1 MNLHQPQWWQSSYGR
16 RGAVCATAGLARWI
30 YPEAAVC
37 CNRGIGGKYSLNP
50 ATTSAA
56 RFPAAHG
63 NQNQAFAR
71 AFQILEEAVAQKAF
85 PGASAAITHM
95 GKLVALKSV
104 GRFTY
109 EESSP
114 AVTVDSI
121 FDLASLTKVVAT
133 TSMAM
138 ILYERGLLDLDS
150 PVAGV
155 VPEFAGEDKRR
166 SEVTFRM
173 LLAHSSG
180 LPAHEK
186 IYLHTTSKDEFLREA
201 FSVPLKN
208 DPGTHAEYSDIGFI
222 LLGSALE
229 RIAEESLDGFCQRE
243 VFGPLGMLQ
252 TAFNPPTAWKQQ
264 IPPTADDQTFRKR
277 IIQGEVQDE
286 NASAMG
292 GVAGHAGLFS
302 SAGDIATFAHA
313 MLSGG
318 SPIFRRE
325 TVALFTRRETS
336 PPGTSRAL
344 GWDTP
349 SSPSQSG
356 KYFSPSSFGHL
367 GFTGTSLWIDP
378 ERQLSVTL
386 LTNRTWPDCANR
398 AIREIWP
405 RFHDAVVEALG
416 VAG

>member
-1 MNLHQPQWWQSSYGR
+1 MNR
-16 RGAVCATAGLARWI
+16 
-30 YPEAAVC
+30 
-37 CNRGIGGKYSLNP
+37 

-56 RFPAAHG
+56 QLPAGYG
-63 NQNQAFAR
+63 NQDQTFAR
-71 AFQILEEAVAQKAF
+71 AFQILEEAVTQRAF
-85 PGASAAITHM
+85 PGASVAMTHE
-95 GKLVALKSV
+95 GKLIALKSV

-121 FDLASLTKVVAT
+121 FDLASVTKVVAT

-138 ILYERGLLDLDS
+138 ILYERGLLDLDA
-150 PVAGV
+150 PVTGV

-166 SEVTFRM
+166 SEVTFHM

-186 IYLHTTSKDEFLREA
+186 IYLHATSKDEFLREA
-201 FSVPLKN
+201 FAVPLKN
-208 DPGTHAEYSDIGFI
+208 DPGTQAEYSDIGFI
-222 LLGSALE
+222 LLGVALE
-229 RIAEESLDGFCQRE
+229 RIAEESLDRFCQRE
-243 VFGPLGMLQ
+243 VFGPLAMLH
-252 TAFNPPTAWKQQ
+252 TAFNPPAAWKPQ

-277 IIQGEVQDE
+277 IIQGEVNDE
-286 NASAMG
+286 NANAMG
-292 GVAGHAGLFS
+292 GVAPHAGLFS
-302 SAGDIATFAHA
+302 TAQDIATFAHA
-313 MLSGG
+313 LLSGG
-318 SPIFRRE
+318 SPIVRPE
-325 TVALFTRRETS
+325 TVALFTRREPS

-349 SSPSQSG
+349 SAPSLSG
-356 KYFSPSSFGHL
+356 KYFSRASFGHV

-386 LTNRTWPDCANR
+386 LTNRTWPDSANR

-405 RFHDAVVEALG
+405 RFHDAVGEALG
-416 VAG
+416 AAR